1 MARAMYDYTIE
12 VLEKVSF
19 DQYLFDK
26 EVKKAFKLLL
36 PHEVQELKIF
46 LNHFTI
52 KKPQLADCLSNN

>member
-52 KKPQLADCLSNN
+52 KKPQLADSLSNN